1 MSQPKS
7 RIPVTTVLAI
17 FGLSVA
23 AGCATNPATGQSQLA
38 LVSEG
43 QEIAMGG
50 AKAVNGGSQANRI
63 RLARLTKDGV
73 GNSTLIGRASG
84 YQPPAG
90 VIGGNKPG
98 EWLVGWRDFEA
109 GQHEGFIVRAECK

>member
-7 RIPVTTVLAI
+7 RIPVTTVFAI

-43 QEIAMGG
+43 QEIAMGRQ
-50 AKAVNGGSQANRI
+50 NE
-63 RLARLTKDGV
+63 
-73 GNSTLIGRASG
+73 IGRAH
-84 YQPPAG
+84 
-90 VIGGNKPG
+90 V
-98 EWLVGWRDFEA
+98 
-109 GQHEGFIVRAECK
+109 